1 MKAAAAHLPSRN
13 APKLAIRGGK
23 AIRAKPFPPSIT
35 TGEEEVKAAVK
46 IIRSGLLSGFVGS
59 PSPEFLGGPAVR
71 RLEDAWCKRFEIAHA
86 VSCNSATSALLMA
99 VGAAGVG
106 PGDEVIVSPYTMSAT
121 AVAVLFYGGIPVFA
135 DIEADCF
142 CLDAESVRRKIT
154 PRTKAILTTDIHGQS
169 SDMDALN
176 ALGKQHG
183 LIVITDTAQAAG
195 AKYKGRYAG
204 TVGDIGVYS
213 LNRHKNMQCGE
224 GGIAVTRDPE
234 LALRL
239 QLIRNH
245 GENLV
250 ESPGFTP
257 ANLANMIGLNLRMT
271 EVEAAI
277 AHEQLKKMDALNR
290 VRTDHVEYLNTHL
303 AKYPGLVMPG
313 VRNECSHVFYMHAMK
328 FIEAKAGFSRDAFTT
343 ALNAEGIP
351 IRGGYVRPLYLEPMF
366 QKRIA
371 IGGKGFPFTGP
382 HYGGTVDYSKGL
394 CPVAE
399 DLYQSKTL
407 INAFVY
413 PPLTRADM
421 DDIVASVGKV
431 YANAANL
438 RA

>member
-1 MKAAAAHLPSRN
+1 MKTAATLSPSDSAA
-13 APKLAIRGGK
+13 KLAIDGG
-23 AIRAKPFPPSIT
+23 RAVRTAPFPHSIT
-35 TGEEEVKAAVK
+35 TGEEEVSAAVAV
-46 IIRSGLLSGFVGS
+46 IRSGLLSGFVGS

-71 RLEDAWCKRFEIAHA
+71 RFEDAWCRRFEVAHA

-99 VGAAGVG
+99 VGAAGIG

-154 PRTKAILTTDIHGQS
+154 PLTKAILTTDIHGQS

-176 ALGKQHG
+176 VLGKKHG
-183 LIVITDTAQAAG
+183 LVVITDTAQSCG
-195 AKYKGRYAG
+195 AMYKKRHAG
-204 TVGDIGVYS
+204 TVGHIGIFS

-224 GGIAVTRDPE
+224 GGVAVTHDPE
-234 LALRL
+234 LALRM

-250 ESPGFTP
+250 ESPGYTP
-257 ANLANMIGLNLRMT
+257 ASLANMIGLNLRMT

-277 AHEQLKKMDALNR
+277 AYEQLKKMDALNR
-290 VRTDHVEYLNTHL
+290 IRIEHVEYLNSRL
-303 AKYPGLVMPG
+303 AKFPGLVMPAIRDG
-313 VRNECSHVFYMHAMK
+313 CAHVFYMHAMK
-328 FIEAKAGFSRDAFTT
+328 FIEAQAGFSRTAFTR
-343 ALNAEGIP
+343 ALGAEGIP
-351 IRGGYVRPLYLEPMF
+351 IRGGYVRPLYLEPLF

-371 IGGKGFPFTGP
+371 IGGKGFPFVGP
-382 HYGGTVDYSKGL
+382 HYSGKVDYSPGL

-399 DLYQSKTL
+399 DLYENKTL

-421 DDIVASVGKV
+421 NDIVAGVDKV
-431 YANAANL
+431 YANAAIL